1 MMNSSRRETELERVL
16 KEALTLDEKE
26 RKKRY
31 WWRWSGPKDDSL
43 EAKLTAFLSPNARIA
58 ILKWAWIISLL
69 MLVMGY
75 IIIFFKLFP
84 EKRPF

>member
-1 MMNSSRRETELERVL
+1 MKRRETELERVL
-16 KEALTLDEKE
+16 KEALTLSEEE

-31 WWRWSGPKDDSL
+31 WWRSLGKDDSL
-43 EAKLTAFLSPNARIA
+43 EAKLAAFFPPSARVA

>member
-1 MMNSSRRETELERVL
+1 MMNPRETELERVL
-16 KEALTLDEKE
+16 KEALTLSEEE

-31 WWRWSGPKDDSL
+31 WWQVPRADTF
-43 EAKLTAFLSPNARIA
+43 EAKLAAFFTPSARVA
-58 ILKWAWIISLL
+58 MLKWAWILSLL

-84 EKRPF
+84 EKCPL